1 MKKEQLF
8 NLIFLAVVILAF
20 YLLYRILSPYLVT
33 LVWAIILTI
42 LFYPLFKVL
51 NRAFKQ
57 RRGTAAITM
66 TIIVIFVIVLPSG
79 FLLNLIAREVL
90 DIYTYCEKFV
100 REGKHIA
107 LLEGLKQ
114 VGFFQRIWEV
124 LDRNFDMSQVNLN
137 TLLLDNLR
145 KLSVYVAGQASK
157 FIKGFSTA
165 IFKFFLMT
173 VALFFLFRDGE
184 QFMEK
189 IKTLIPFAAK
199 ERENILKRMVDMIHA
214 TIYGGI
220 VVALVQ
226 GGLGGLGFLIVGLP
240 SPLFWGTVMAFLAF
254 FPIIGAFLVWVPAV
268 VILFVQGAYLKAVIL
283 FVWGTIVVSLSDN
296 FLRPILISGRTQ
308 VHTLF
313 LFFGIL
319 GGLKVFGLL
328 GFIAGPLIITI
339 CLAIIDIYT
348 SAVDHKTRKSAQA

>member
-20 YLLYRILSPYLVT
+20 YLLYRMFAPFLIT
-33 LVWAIILTI
+33 LAWAVILTI
-42 LFYPLFKVL
+42 LFHPLFKRL
-51 NRAFKQ
+51 NKAFKQ
-57 RRGTAAITM
+57 HRGAAAITM
-66 TIIVIFVIVLPSG
+66 TVIVIFVIILPSG
-79 FLLNLIAREVL
+79 FLLNLIAREVV
-90 DIYTYCEKFV
+90 DIYNYSEAFI

-107 LLEGLKQ
+107 FFEGLKK
-114 VGFFQRIWEV
+114 VGLFQRIWEV

-137 TLLLDNLR
+137 TLLLENLR

-157 FIKGFSTA
+157 FIKGLSTS

-189 IKTLIPFAAK
+189 IKALIPFPAK

-214 TIYGGI
+214 TIYGGV

-226 GGLGGLGFLIVGLP
+226 GGLGGLGFLFVGLP
-240 SPLFWGTVMAFLAF
+240 SPLFWGTVMAFFAF
-254 FPIIGAFLVWVPAV
+254 FPIIGAFLVWIPAA

-283 FVWGTIVVSLSDN
+283 FCWGTIVVSLSDN

-308 VHTLF
+308 VHTLL

-319 GGLKVFGLL
+319 GGLKVFGFL

-339 CLAIIDIYT
+339 CLAVIDIYI
-348 SAVDHKTRKSAQA
+348 SAPISRRSS